1 VKYILM
7 LFLVVA
13 SSSALAQTKFCA
25 GPLINRM
32 EYNSVKFL
40 VVNNDHVT
48 LQLRTL
54 EPQYY
59 SEPSPIELT
68 KVTNSPEDVA
78 IYRGREPVSP
88 TYNGRNGVE
97 VVIFPNSSDKI
108 TVVLTRE
115 VGGPATRTFQA
126 SQSLCAQPD
135 EVR

>member
-1 VKYILM
+1 MKYILM
-7 LFLVVA
+7 LALVLA

-40 VVNNDHVT
+40 VVYSDHVT

-59 SEPSPIELT
+59 ADPAPINLT
-68 KVTNSPEDVA
+68 KVVNGTEDFA
-78 IYRGREPVSP
+78 MYRGREPVAP
-88 TYNGRNGVE
+88 TYNGRNGIE
-97 VVIFPNSSDKI
+97 LDIFPASSDKI

-126 SQSLCAQPD
+126 SQSLCSQPD